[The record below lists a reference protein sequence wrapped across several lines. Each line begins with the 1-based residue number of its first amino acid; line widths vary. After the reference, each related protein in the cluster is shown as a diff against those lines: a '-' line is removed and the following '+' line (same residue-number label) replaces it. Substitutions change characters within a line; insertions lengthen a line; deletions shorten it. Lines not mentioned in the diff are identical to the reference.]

1 MELELKGPLLDALLD
16 CVEGVCVVEET
27 GKRIVYANRCLT
39 ERWGPA
45 VGEPCYRV
53 LMGRDTPCPFCPTL
67 QAGEWAYPWDWFD
80 PKARQWVKIKSQLA
94 AADGVLY
101 RVCNFNAVGDMMD
114 LSREAVTE
122 LGALNRAIQQYDM
135 AKSELEYE
143 STHDRM
149 TRLYNRNQYIRD
161 ISGGERLS
169 SAGVIFF
176 DLNNLKQINDHYR
189 HAAGDMLLLRLAAA
203 LGPADGQ
210 GSRAYRIGGDEFVV
224 LYKNGTSQ
232 DLDDCL
238 AEILAALDR
247 RNEGETLK
255 CSVAVGK
262 TWSDDV
268 SDLEKLV
275 SIADKRMYEDKERHR
290 RERKD

>member
-1 MELELKGPLLDALLD
+1 MELTKEMTEAVLA
-16 CVEGVCVVEET
+16 CAEGIYLIEEDT
-27 GKRIVYANRCLT
+27 HTIVYANPCLQAHRGRT
-39 ERWGPA
+39 M
-45 VGEPCYRV
+45 VGEKCYAA
-53 LMGRDTPCPFCPTL
+53 LMGRDTPCPYCPAL
-67 QAGEWAYPWDWFD
+67 KEEDEEPYAWDHFD
-80 PKARQWVKIKSQLA
+80 RLGNGWLKIKNKIFCSG
-94 AADGVLY
+94 GVRY
-101 RVCNFNAVGDMMD
+101 RAGNLNVVADMMG

-122 LGALNRAIQQYDM
+122 MGELNRVIQEYHRT
-135 AKSELEYE
+135 KRELEYE

-161 ISGGERLS
+161 LSGGERLR

-203 LGPADGQ
+203 LGPADGP
-210 GSRAYRIGGDEFVV
+210 GRRAYRIGGDEFVV
-224 LYKNGTSQ
+224 LCENGTCQ

-268 SDLEKLV
+268 SDLEELV
-275 SIADKRMYEDKERHR
+275 SIADKRMYEDKERQR
-290 RERKD
+290 RERKE